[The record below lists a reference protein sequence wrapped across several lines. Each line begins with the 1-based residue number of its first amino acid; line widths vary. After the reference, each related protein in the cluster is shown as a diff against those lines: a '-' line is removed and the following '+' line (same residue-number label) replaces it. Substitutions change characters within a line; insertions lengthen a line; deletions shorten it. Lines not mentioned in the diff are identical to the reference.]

1 MKKKITLRI
10 LAGLL
15 VMTLLSTVLS
25 GCGLFSV
32 NIKEN
37 ETVPEKPSQ
46 TAEATLEEETSESTP
61 EASTEST
68 QEATQEVTDDQRV
81 ARAAFDEMLKQ
92 LFVKVVSTAG
102 INIHDYVQHP
112 EQYGITITDYALY
125 NHDEEASEAENE
137 AINQWLADYL
147 ELFNIEDLTWQ
158 QQILYE
164 KMLYENE
171 ITDKYEDVTVY
182 DTMLST
188 NNGLISS
195 LAIVLYEYR
204 FLEEKDVQEYLL
216 YLEDVPACMEDVI
229 EGAEESIEMG
239 YAPSDNMLES
249 SIDTLKDLCEAEDNP
264 LLDGFNAK
272 VDEMRHLSETSREQY
287 KEKNRELV
295 ETVLIPSFRET
306 IQVLEGWVGT
316 LPELKGLASYEGG
329 AEYYDYLVEVYT
341 GSGMTAE
348 ELHTYLTDN
357 MEQYLNAFYATLYS
371 NQDALM
377 MYLEEDYEFPY
388 DDPAKVLEELQA
400 HAEEEFPAID
410 HPGVEVSYL
419 PEAMEIDGTLAYY
432 VTPQIDID
440 TTNVIRLN
448 GSALSDSIGVTYSTL
463 GHEGYPGHLYA
474 YNYIKQAGWHEANN
488 LFSYLGYG
496 EGWAEYAGSISLKWW
511 GLDEGLVKI
520 MQLENAMGQILTGIV
535 DTGVNAMGWSVE
547 DVEDCLVEYYGLE
560 PGSDETVEAA
570 QSYYDFV
577 IDTPGIILSYSVGY
591 LQVIDLR
598 NTVREVMGDHYTD
611 RAFYEAYLNVGET
624 PFHLTEKYVLQQIE
638 GK

>member
-1 MKKKITLRI
+1 MRI

-15 VMTLLSTVLS
+15 VMVLLSTALS

-32 NIKEN
+32 NIKE
-37 ETVPEKPSQ
+37 EESMPEKPSQ
-46 TAEATLEEETSESTP
+46 TAESTLAEEESSSNAAESAEST
-61 EASTEST
+61 EETT
-68 QEATQEVTDDQRV
+68 KEVTDEQRI
-81 ARAAFDEMLKQ
+81 ARAAFDEMLTQ
-92 LFVKVVSTAG
+92 LFVKVVSQAG
-102 INIHDYVQHP
+102 INIHDYMQYP
-112 EQYGITITDYALY
+112 ENYGITITDYVLY
-125 NHDEEASEAENE
+125 NHDEETAEAENE

-164 KMLYENE
+164 KMQYENE
-171 ITDKYEDVTVY
+171 ITEQYADVTVY
-182 DTMLST
+182 DTMLSN

-229 EGAEESIEMG
+229 EGARESIEMG
-239 YAPSDNMLES
+239 YAPSDSMLES
-249 SIDTLKDLCEAEDNP
+249 SIDTLEDLCETEDNP
-264 LLDGFNAK
+264 LLEGFNAK
-272 VDEMRHLSETSREQY
+272 VDEVNYLSEESKATY
-287 KEKNRELV
+287 KEKNKELV
-295 ETVLIPSFRET
+295 ETVLMPSFKET
-306 IQVLEGWVGT
+306 IKALEGWVGT
-316 LPELKGLASYEGG
+316 LPELKGLCAYEGG

-357 MEQYLNAFYATLYS
+357 MDQYLNAFYATLYS

-400 HAEEEFPAID
+400 HAEEEFPAIE
-410 HPGVEVSYL
+410 HPGVTVSYL
-419 PEAMEIDGTLAYY
+419 PEAMEIEGTLAYY

-474 YNYIKQAGWHEANN
+474 YNYIKQSGWHEANN

-511 GLDEGLVKI
+511 DLDEGLVKI

-535 DTGVNAMGWSVE
+535 DTGVNALGWSVE

-560 PGSDETVEAA
+560 PGSDETMEAA

-598 NTVREVMGDHYTD
+598 NTVREVMGDDYTD

-624 PFHLTEKYVLQQIE
+624 PFYLTEKYVLQQIE